1 MQFQELTNAS
11 LTWQFTLTALK
22 FKYLVLSLNGT
33 RIAVTTASIQMVDP
47 RFENHF
53 SLSWVSYQA
62 FLRLTINM
70 TIEKN
75 GALFT
80 CQVYA
85 MTVNDSL
92 MWPFRSN
99 VQVDVVGKLKVKSR
113 NICSMHIYIYIYI
126 TNCRQYCFGLLGLI
140 SAVLML
146 R

>member
-1 MQFQELTNAS
+1 MVDHFSRLQFNDGTTYAN
-11 LTWQFTLTALK
+11 LTWQCSLTALK

-33 RIAVTTASIQMVDP
+33 RIAVITASIQMVDP

-53 SLSWVSYQA
+53 SISWMPDQA
-62 FLRLTINM
+62 FLRLTVLNI

-85 MTVNDSL
+85 MAIDSSL
-92 MWPFRSN
+92 WPFRSI

-113 NICSMHIYIYIYI
+113 NIYMYNII
-126 TNCRQYCFGLLGLI
+126 
-140 SAVLML
+140 
-146 R
+146 

>member
-53 SLSWVSYQA
+53 SISWIPDQA
-62 FLRLTINM
+62 FLRLTVLNM
-70 TIEKN
+70 TSEKN

-85 MTVNDSL
+85 MTINDSL

-99 VQVDVVGKLKVKSR
+99 VQVDVVGKL
-113 NICSMHIYIYIYI
+113 
-126 TNCRQYCFGLLGLI
+126 
-140 SAVLML
+140 
-146 R
+146 